1 MRFLRCELLCFLIAI
16 AVFMGTAYGG
26 DNFVEVFQPFARKH
40 CQRCHAGDKVRGEF
54 DLGRHSKAP
63 DVISDFR
70 RWSHVIEFIRDGK
83 MPPDDEPQPTIDER
97 KQAIGVLESILLE
110 EAEKHAG
117 DPGLILPR
125 RLSNTEYDRS
135 IRDLTGVDIQPT
147 RDFPPDPA
155 GGEGFDNTGEALGMS
170 PSLLKKYLAA
180 AQTVSE
186 HMVLKTDG
194 ITFAP
199 FPVTSYNEQKKL
211 TEQAIIDF
219 YQRHAVRVA
228 DYLEAAWRYRHRGPE
243 ESGIDL
249 ATWAE
254 RHHLSS
260 RYFALVWETLSDA
273 SRAANDFAKAAPD
286 RAGKTIGFYE
296 QLGQM
301 WNALPAPT
309 DARTKPPEWNGLER
323 YVEFWQRKLP
333 HREGAMIQSH
343 AGNWPIGHLEF
354 RAREAAAR
362 DQFDPGNL
370 RPKVTITVAQIG
382 RAHV

>member
-1 MRFLRCELLCFLIAI
+1 ML
-16 AVFMGTAYGG
+16 
-26 DNFVEVFQPFARKH
+26 
-40 CQRCHAGDKVRGEF
+40 
-54 DLGRHSKAP
+54 
-63 DVISDFR
+63 FR
-70 RWSHVIEFIRDGK
+70 S
-83 MPPDDEPQPTIDER
+83 
-97 KQAIGVLESILLE
+97 
-110 EAEKHAG
+110 
-117 DPGLILPR
+117 
-125 RLSNTEYDRS
+125 
-135 IRDLTGVDIQPT
+135 PT

-186 HMVLKTDG
+186 HMVLKTHG

-243 ESGIDL
+243 ESGIDP

-273 SRAANDFAKAAPD
+273 SRAANDFANAAPD

-370 RPKVTITVAQIG
+370 RPKVAITVARLPAARDKAFSENG
-382 RAHV
+382 ATLHLVVRRAYDPSVENATSGSDSPSPSVVVRNAIFSKSNNAPRNDEERQKQEVVTLRTVLEQHAPALAERLAFGKKSGGGEIDADSFVISVP